1 MRLEGCAS
9 RTPHG
14 IVKFTEGL
22 HRSVRGRQGFL
33 STRRLDNSRNP
44 PLGRG
49 TVVADAR
56 TRRPCLTNLTAGL
69 KCSKTVLCS
78 DLVPQGVP
86 VLPHSP
92 TAAVGCQAFPTGF
105 KPLSQV
111 KCVKVKGASRV
122 PNTGIKAHDTRHAG
136 TYCMTPS
143 SRYASSASSIMKTIP
158 KRALQAMRV
167 PPGTSRRHA

>member
-111 KCVKVKGASRV
+111 KCVKVKSASRV
-122 PNTGIKAHDTRHAG
+122 PNTGIKAHGHETRWHLLHDSIQSVRFFSFFHHEDHSETGTAG
-136 TYCMTPS
+136 NE
-143 SRYASSASSIMKTIP
+143 SAT
-158 KRALQAMRV
+158 
-167 PPGTSRRHA
+167 GYE